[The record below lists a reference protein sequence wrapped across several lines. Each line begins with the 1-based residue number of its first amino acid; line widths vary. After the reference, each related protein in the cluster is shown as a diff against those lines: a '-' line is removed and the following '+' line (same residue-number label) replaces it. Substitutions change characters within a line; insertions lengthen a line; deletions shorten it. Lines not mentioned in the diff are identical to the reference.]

1 MPPENDRNEFVDLI
15 TRYLSALKR
24 GDIPGNLFTS
34 DVTIFTPFLETP
46 VTGKDAVIE
55 VLHEISKG
63 VADINI
69 LRIVIEAEFACAIIE
84 FKNKSGITVN
94 MCDAYRISN
103 GRLAEMRPYFD
114 PRPLIGDGK

>member
-46 VTGKDAVIE
+46 VTAKMQ
-55 VLHEISKG
+55 S
-63 VADINI
+63 
-69 LRIVIEAEFACAIIE
+69 
-84 FKNKSGITVN
+84 
-94 MCDAYRISN
+94 
-103 GRLAEMRPYFD
+103 
-114 PRPLIGDGK
+114 